1 MKIVYVIG
9 DDKIGRKAMNLLGG
23 GQIIY
28 RNQSVD
34 ALRILKLIRR
44 RVVTFSEI
52 FKMFIADLRRQK
64 IQVSDY
70 PILKSNEDIVE
81 MVECEKPD
89 VVICFRAGLVL
100 SDKVLDMPPRF
111 LNIHCA
117 SLPEFG
123 GIGTIS
129 RALKARKF
137 NQNACLHEIILEIDS
152 GEVLHKESY
161 QLSKNKRYSENEDI
175 AYLAGYK
182 ILVGIANKT
191 ISV

>member
-34 ALRILKLIRR
+34 ALRISRLIRR

-70 PILKSNEDIVE
+70 PTLKSNEDIVE

-111 LNIHCA
+111 
-117 SLPEFG
+117 
-123 GIGTIS
+123 
-129 RALKARKF
+129 
-137 NQNACLHEIILEIDS
+137 
-152 GEVLHKESY
+152 
-161 QLSKNKRYSENEDI
+161 SKIQSKRM
-175 AYLAGYK
+175 LA
-182 ILVGIANKT
+182 
-191 ISV
+191 